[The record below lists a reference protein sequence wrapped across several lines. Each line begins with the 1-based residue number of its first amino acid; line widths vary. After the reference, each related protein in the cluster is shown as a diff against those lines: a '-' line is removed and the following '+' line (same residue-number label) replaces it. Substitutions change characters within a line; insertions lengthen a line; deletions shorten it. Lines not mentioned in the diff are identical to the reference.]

1 MYQSTFFED
10 QNRKNPRLTA
20 AASPFVA
27 DKPKTN
33 PIPANPMKTSNY
45 NEMPLS
51 QYYDNILNKRA
62 NEKSRD
68 SNPMFRSQSMN
79 RGAAAAQ
86 DSQAEINRNIK
97 AFSLPQDIVKFLE
110 EEPDKLAGLKAKL
123 QEEKDSVDRILDGV
137 MKEVS
142 AIIEQKRAGI
152 KGIFDSFLSTYE
164 KSREAFM
171 KKINTFKD
179 TSKIL
184 SNNKFG
190 GSSDRLMSLESIEFF
205 DEDRMIKEEVCN
217 VKCRLGSLT
226 KEIEKKYLSFYA
238 QNLEKEL
245 HHMPSFSRSE
255 NALEYLADMTKI
267 IKEKVSSNLEIL
279 DGLVYKVDT
288 FKFDQLSIK
297 PNLKPSLGE
306 SKSNLIANI
315 GNLLDRTEPF
325 KVEHI
330 PVTYSRA
337 VTCLCVI
344 EEDLVATGHSDNSI
358 GIWNMSKSQEV
369 ATLTGH
375 SHPISSLV
383 AIKAYFP
390 EINLPK
396 NSKLEV
402 GYIKNRNIKQ
412 QNFLLSAT
420 EGHDCELFSWDL
432 QAMTQLKAYT
442 GHRDTVTSMIALRDG
457 HTMITGSLDASVR
470 VWDISDPDPLL
481 AIVENDR
488 STVSHIH
495 VFNDYS
501 HFVTSG
507 SSGEIFIYKMS
518 YAYNR
523 RYDRTV
529 FEACRKVRCIRTSS
543 PVFVLNESMIRD
555 NVVISGGADK
565 AVSFWNTVTC
575 TEQKRIGSHNTEVVG
590 CVLIENPL
598 KTKANSF
605 VLSFGNYDH
614 RLQITDSSTGE
625 SKEMTL
631 DSEVSLAGGKNSN
644 PNMQFMPTT
653 DIFGRSQT
661 HLLCAGSKNGMP
673 CLVKILIEQEDKEHL
688 PNL

>member
-1 MYQSTFFED
+1 
-10 QNRKNPRLTA
+10 
-20 AASPFVA
+20 
-27 DKPKTN
+27 
-33 PIPANPMKTSNY
+33 MKTSNY

-51 QYYDNILNKRA
+51 QYYDTILNKRA

-79 RGAAAAQ
+79 RGAASAQ

-97 AFSLPQDIVKFLE
+97 AFSLPPDIVKFLE
-110 EEPDKLAGLKAKL
+110 EEPNQLAGLKAKL
-123 QEEKDSVDRILDGV
+123 QEEKDSVDRILDAV
-137 MKEVS
+137 LREVS
-142 AIIEQKRAGI
+142 SIIEQKRSAL
-152 KGIFDSFLSTYE
+152 KSIFESYLSAYE

-205 DEDRMIKEEVCN
+205 SADCKIKEEVCN
-217 VKCRLGSLT
+217 LKCRLGSLT

-245 HHMPSFSRSE
+245 HHMPTFSQSD
-255 NALEYLADMTKI
+255 NALEYLADMNKI
-267 IKEKVSSNLEIL
+267 IKEKVCSNLEIL
-279 DGLVYKVDT
+279 DSLVYKAEN
-288 FKFDQLSIK
+288 FNFELLSIR

-315 GNLLDRTEPF
+315 GNLIDRTAPF
-325 KVEHI
+325 KVEHV
-330 PVTYSRA
+330 PVSYSRA

-358 GIWNMSKSQEV
+358 GIWNMSNLQEV
-369 ATLTGH
+369 ATLKGH

-383 AIKAYFP
+383 SIKAYFP
-390 EINLPK
+390 EINLAK
-396 NSKLEV
+396 NSKLEI

-420 EGHDCELFSWDL
+420 EGHECELFSWDL
-432 QAMTQLKAYT
+432 QAMTRLKEYS
-442 GHRDTVTSMIALRDG
+442 GHSDTVTSMISLRDG

-470 VWDISDPDPLL
+470 VWDISDSTPVLSL
-481 AIVENDR
+481 VENER
-488 STVSHIH
+488 STVSCIH

-507 SSGEIFIYKMS
+507 SSGEIYIYKMS

-529 FEACRKVRCIRTSS
+529 FESCKKVKCIRTSS
-543 PVFVLNESMIRD
+543 PVFALNESMIRD

-565 AVSFWNTVTC
+565 AISFWNSVTC
-575 TEQKRIGSHNTEVVG
+575 TEQKRIGSHHTEVVG
-590 CVLIENPL
+590 CVLVENPL
-598 KTKANSF
+598 KSKSNSF
-605 VLSFGNYDH
+605 VLSFANYDH
-614 RLQITDSSTGE
+614 RLLITDSHTGE
-625 SKEMTL
+625 SREMAL
-631 DSEVSLAGGKNSN
+631 DSEVSLAGGKHSN

-653 DIFGRSQT
+653 DIFGKSHT
-661 HLLCAGSKNGMP
+661 YLLCAGSKNAMP
-673 CLVKILIEQEDKEHL
+673 CLVKILIEQEDREHL